1 MEIIDMQEPL
11 TAGNDHPMTTITF
24 KLTECLTQNEP
35 DPAPAMM
42 PPALEMSTA
51 RYPAPVRSPAPQA
64 NNSKCIITVKNPAPW
79 QLQQLQSKSEI
90 NTPPPDT
97 YQAALVELGRI
108 LLKEEDQTA
117 WMSLRKISGQCI
129 KHWVKLPRLNYTI
142 RYLSDWA
149 NDFFPKSGE
158 IRGDRIKVTYQTRP
172 SESKRPPDLFIQF
185 IRIFPDG
192 SCN

>member
-1 MEIIDMQEPL
+1 
-11 TAGNDHPMTTITF
+11 
-24 KLTECLTQNEP
+24 
-35 DPAPAMM
+35 M
-42 PPALEMSTA
+42 PVED
-51 RYPAPVRSPAPQA
+51 
-64 NNSKCIITVKNPAPW
+64 
-79 QLQQLQSKSEI
+79 

-97 YQAALVELGRI
+97 YQAALLELGKI

-129 KHWVKLPRLNYTI
+129 KHWTKLPRLNYSI

-149 NDFFPKSGE
+149 NEFFPKSGE
-158 IRGDRIKVTYQTRP
+158 IRGDRVKVTYQTRP

-185 IRIFPDG
+185 VKIFPDG